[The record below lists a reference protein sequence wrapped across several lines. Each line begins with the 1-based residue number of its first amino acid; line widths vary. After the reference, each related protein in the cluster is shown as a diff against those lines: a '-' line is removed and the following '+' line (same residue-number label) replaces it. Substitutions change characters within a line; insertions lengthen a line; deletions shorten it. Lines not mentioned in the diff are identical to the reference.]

1 MAGRELHV
9 DQPPSPFVSG
19 QDTPAEQ
26 QEALRYFALTTFP
39 ISRCSLQKF
48 AHLFYEITAQSNN
61 PDFVHLNILVN
72 KIAFQNS
79 QYRQTEL
86 FDNVRQQIIRSD
98 ASAISAVLQYF
109 AAEPQRP
116 SSQFLAAVRQ
126 WVNKQTRNKLNEDD
140 IAVLEPVLTA
150 EYADDRVADT
160 YLAIF
165 GDINLNYLHEQSRDV
180 NTLNNW
186 AFGYR
191 EDELVPRLA
200 FRSTYLNLLYER
212 LVCGHNI
219 KNINPQKYFL
229 QQQFLFREMI
239 KETGKMPDPKKETL
253 IGYPHA
259 RNKVYKQISN
269 RDNFHLAALRT
280 ALQKRHVNSDFY
292 EDCAAIL
299 DAIEGG
305 AKNRDVKIPL
315 RPYRQY
321 D

>member
-1 MAGRELHV
+1 MPERKLYP
-9 DQPPSPFVSG
+9 DFSPSPFASG
-19 QDTPAEQ
+19 QVTPAEQ
-26 QEALRYFALTTFP
+26 KEVLRYFALTSFP

-48 AHLFYEITAQSNN
+48 THIFYEITAQSNN

-72 KIAFQNS
+72 KIALQNS
-79 QYRQTEL
+79 LYRQTEL
-86 FDNVRQQIIRSD
+86 FDNVHQQVIKSD
-98 ASAISAVLQYF
+98 AGAISAVLQSF

-116 SSQFLAAVRQ
+116 SSKFLAAVRQ
-126 WVNKQTRNKLNEDD
+126 WVNKQTQNKLNEDD

-150 EYADDRVADT
+150 EYADDGIADT

-165 GDINLNYLHEQSRDV
+165 GDLNLNYLREQSRDV
-180 NTLNNW
+180 NSLNGW

-191 EDELVPRLA
+191 EDELVPKLA

-212 LVCGHNI
+212 LVCGHTI
-219 KNINPQKYFL
+219 KNINPQKYFW
-229 QQQFLFREMI
+229 QQQCLFREMI
-239 KETGKMPDPKKETL
+239 KETGKVPDSKKGTL

-292 EDCAAIL
+292 EDCIAIL
-299 DAIEGG
+299 DAVEGG